1 MKFKKLYL
9 PMMLALISGGLW
21 AYSFSTRIG
30 LLFVIPLWMKI
41 IVMAGL
47 TVNFTLLGLYLG
59 QKFTKGL
66 KSTRGWI
73 WLLAGSVIL
82 SSILFWVLPYQRI
95 PFRTTHQLSIT
106 SLETD
111 VEIRAIYSPNNNRIS
126 REAFDF
132 GEDVEPFDETGFRI
146 PPGSSIHYN
155 RAQTG
160 GLTVSFEENAGP
172 VTMTWDGTAQQI
184 DPGNLLAADILQ
196 IKDWGVTIDQETS
209 RANIILPGNTWG
221 QPDTFWSILGSLLP
235 IADFFTTVTLI
246 FGLGW
251 VAHNLQRQHNGAWF
265 NWGLLKSWAYALS
278 SIGLIVILFNAGIQR
293 FFPWRAT
300 GLFILTTL
308 LLGYY
313 QLTHIS
319 FIRKKIGIKKEAIK
333 TFEEKITGSLKAIN
347 QNKIVL
353 WSLLIIIAL
362 IGSTALFIVT
372 QPGMGASGDS
382 VHYMEGASNLAEGLG
397 YTRHIKIGEPIP
409 ITGFPPGYPAMLFLG
424 IKLGLDVMSA
434 ARVLNILL
442 FFIFLV
448 LIGWLIFHIT
458 QRVLPAVLASA
469 FTMMLVPMLT
479 IFAWV
484 MSEPLYMVLVLV
496 IMALWLRYIKQPSLP
511 MILLLGLLS
520 GFLVLVRLAGLSF
533 VGAIVIG
540 ILLFRRGKAIKR
552 WSEAFVYG
560 LISIL
565 PTIAF
570 FYRNSIVG
578 ESISESRGFN
588 INPFKMEYWKI
599 MGDEIA
605 SWLHLRFFVDH
616 NTIIYAI
623 LLLLV
628 GAMAAIYLIHK
639 IRERRS
645 EGVIKTTPLND
656 LLVITIVLYI
666 VMIVLN
672 VVIFTPEQTISGL
685 SRYTLSLFPLLVIW
699 IASMLTNEVWRW
711 NFILP
716 KVLIIVSVAGLFAFY
731 VMDAAQFVKSPPIRM
746 RGYTD
751 IVSNCEE
758 ELDLFD
764 GLPENADIYTNN
776 CEFVHFASG
785 LRCYHLPQTPD
796 SFVPGGEVYEDVVN
810 GDIILYMQDYGFDPP
825 GIDVLLDDLTIFRS
839 GCLINF
845 YRWPAQN
852 P

>member
-1 MKFKKLYL
+1 MKFKNLFL
-9 PMMLALISGGLW
+9 PGVLALISGGLW

-47 TVNFTLLGLYLG
+47 TVNFTLLGLYLA
-59 QKFTKGL
+59 QKLSKGL
-66 KSTRGWI
+66 KNKRIWI
-73 WLLAGSVIL
+73 WLLAAAIGL
-82 SSILFWVLPYQRI
+82 SSILFWVLPYHRI

-106 SLETD
+106 SLETN

-126 REAFDF
+126 REAFEF

-146 PPGSSIHYN
+146 PPGSSIHYS

-172 VTMTWDGTAQQI
+172 VTMTWDETTQQI
-184 DPGNLLAADILQ
+184 DPGNLLVADLLQ

-209 RANIILPGNTWG
+209 RVNIILPGNTWG
-221 QPDTFWSILGSLLP
+221 QPDTFWSILGTLLP
-235 IADFFTTVTLI
+235 IADFFTLVTLI
-246 FGLGW
+246 FGLSW
-251 VAHNLQRQHNGAWF
+251 LAVSLRQDQNISRF
-265 NWGLLKSWAYALS
+265 NWGLLIAWLS
-278 SIGLIVILFNAGIQR
+278 AIGLMGLIVISFNIGITS
-293 FFPWRAT
+293 FFPWRAAA
-300 GLFILTTL
+300 LFMMTVLS
-308 LLGYY
+308 LGYY
-313 QLTHIS
+313 QITRLS
-319 FIRKKIGIKKEAIK
+319 LIRKMLGINKKTIE
-333 TFEEKITGSLKAIN
+333 TFEENTTGFYSSFN
-347 QNKIVL
+347 QNRIVL
-353 WSLLIIIAL
+353 WILLVIIAI
-362 IGSTALFIVT
+362 IGSAALFVVT

-496 IMALWLRYIKQPSLP
+496 IMALWLRYIKKPSLQ

-533 VGAIVIG
+533 VGAVVIG
-540 ILLFRRGKAIKR
+540 ILLFRPGKGVKR
-552 WSEAFVYG
+552 WLAAFVYG

-588 INPFKMEYWKI
+588 INPFKMDYWKI

-605 SWLHLRFFVDH
+605 SWLHLRFFIDH
-616 NTIIYAI
+616 NAIIYAI

-645 EGVIKTTPLND
+645 EEQLKTTPLND
-656 LLVITIVLYI
+656 LLVMTIGLYI

-685 SRYTLSLFPLLVIW
+685 SRYTLSLFPILVIW
-699 IASMLTNEVWRW
+699 TASMLTNEVWRW
-711 NFILP
+711 KFILP
-716 KVLIIVSVAGLFAFY
+716 KAIIIVSVAVLFVFY
-731 VMDAAQFVKSPPIRM
+731 VMDAAQFVQSPPIRM

-751 IVSNCEE
+751 IVSDCEDK
-758 ELDLFD
+758 LDLFD

-785 LRCYHLPQTPD
+785 LRCYHLPQTPE
-796 SFVPGGEVYEDVVN
+796 SFEPGGEVYEDVAN

-845 YRWPAQN
+845 YRWPTQN